1 MSLRI
6 YQLFLGLQISGD
18 YMLFF
23 SFWLLHVT
31 DGKTICA
38 AITAETAVQFSRSI
52 MSDSLWPHG
61 LQHTRP
67 PCPSSTP
74 RVYSN
79 SCPSSGWC
87 HPTVSSSVIPFSS
100 HLQSFPTSESFQM
113 SQFFASAG
121 HCCARCPNPQVGKR
135 EGFQDNATHKKGS
148 LLLTRVRAPAAT
160 NTVVQ
165 GQRAPSPS
173 CYTSL

>member
-6 YQLFLGLQISGD
+6 YQLFLGLQISGNC
-18 YMLFF
+18 MLFF

-38 AITAETAVQFSRSI
+38 AITAETTVQFSRSI
-52 MSDSLWPHG
+52 MSNSLRPHG

-79 SCPSSGWC
+79 LCPSSGWC
-87 HPTVSSSVIPFSS
+87 HPTISSSVIPFSS

-113 SQFFASAG
+113 SQFFSSAG
-121 HCCARCPNPQVGKR
+121 HCCARCPNPRVGKR
-135 EGFQDNATHKKGS
+135 EGFQDNATRKKGS
-148 LLLTRVRAPAAT
+148 LLLTRVRAPAAS
-160 NTVVQ
+160 NAVVQ

-173 CYTSL
+173 CYTKL